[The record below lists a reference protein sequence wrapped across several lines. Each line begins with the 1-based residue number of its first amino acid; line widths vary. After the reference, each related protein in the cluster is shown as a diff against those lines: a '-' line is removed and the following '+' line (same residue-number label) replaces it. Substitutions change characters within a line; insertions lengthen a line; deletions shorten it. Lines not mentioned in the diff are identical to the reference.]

1 MNLVDTCGWLEYI
14 ADSVNAI
21 NFEKAILNIEEL
33 IVPTIVI
40 YEVFKKVVNDYDEDK
55 ALMIIAHMKLG
66 KVVDFDEATAIYAAK
81 ISCEKKLAM
90 ADSII
95 YATAERYGAVVYT
108 QDDHFSKLNNVK
120 YFKKR

>member
-14 ADSVNAI
+14 ADSVNAV

-40 YEVFKKVVNDYDEDK
+40 YEVFKKIVNDYDEDK
-55 ALMIIAHMKLG
+55 ALMITAHMKLG

-81 ISCEKKLAM
+81 ISSEKKLAM

-108 QDDHFSKLNNVK
+108 QDDHFSKLKNVK
-120 YFKKR
+120 YFKKK

>member
-14 ADSVNAI
+14 ADSVNAA

-40 YEVFKKVVNDYDEDK
+40 YEVFKKIVNDYDEDK
-55 ALMIIAHMKLG
+55 ALMITAHMKLG

-81 ISCEKKLAM
+81 ISSEKKLAM

-108 QDDHFSKLNNVK
+108 QDDHFSKLKNVK
-120 YFKKR
+120 YFKKK